1 MERWLAPVAR
11 RLGCGELQ
19 QLRTSAAPSFAVKWR
34 GAVLRASLIGLRL
47 CTAYSDVFVTSDCQ
61 RGETARGVAD
71 SLMSNE
77 VRGWRR
83 SRRGAGLCQT
93 LDAERPRE
101 ERRDEPEWLPLT
113 SCNTQL
119 EGVKKNVCFVG
130 VPLQTNT
137 AMTRRERL
145 SVGSWAQGPRRASV
159 ITLNEQCSQFSS
171 SIVPAYT
178 PRRKSKN

>member
-1 MERWLAPVAR
+1 MERWLAAVAR

-19 QLRTSAAPSFAVKWR
+19 QLRTSAAPSLAVKWR

-71 SLMSNE
+71 SLMSND

-101 ERRDEPEWLPLT
+101 EHRDEPEWLPLT

-119 EGVKKNVCFVG
+119 EGVKKNVCFVS

-137 AMTRRERL
+137 AVTRRERL
-145 SVGSWAQGPRRASV
+145 SVGSSAQGPRRASV
-159 ITLNEQCSQFSS
+159 STLNERRSQFSS
-171 SIVPAYT
+171 SLAPAY
-178 PRRKSKN
+178 N